1 LCCYYDNVEQ
11 NQNCGLF
18 TVWNWQSA
26 AVLINKITMR
36 QGHGNTFRWYKLI
49 INYFLLSAA
58 IVFNTFQIRWHK
70 MCDMGDNSLKY
81 SNYFLPSH
89 ASIVK
94 YNHLSQNSQTSY
106 FNGLHNFGFHTYFF
120 LKMRWAQITTN
131 RILYFES

>member
-1 LCCYYDNVEQ
+1 
-11 NQNCGLF
+11 
-18 TVWNWQSA
+18 
-26 AVLINKITMR
+26 
-36 QGHGNTFRWYKLI
+36 
-49 INYFLLSAA
+49 
-58 IVFNTFQIRWHK
+58 

-131 RILYFES
+131 RILYFEFEVSYAEVNILGNCVKHG